1 MKKIFPV
8 GKLDSK
14 LLAKLIKKYYRKNKA
29 LIVPPKI
36 GEDAA
41 VIKEDAKYLVLT
53 TDPITLTKGE
63 IGLYS
68 VIINANDIASMG
80 GRPKYFLTTN
90 LLPEG
95 KTTKDDVKNLFKNVS
110 SICKKLGILW
120 IGGHIEITSGLKRP
134 IVVGEML
141 GTVEKDKIT
150 PTSNSRVEDD
160 LLLVKGIAIEGTEI
174 IAREKERYLKRK
186 FPSFFLKR
194 AKNFLIKPGI
204 SILKEALLANN
215 SVKVNAMHDPTEG
228 GIATGITEVA
238 EASNKGVL
246 VFPRAIKIYPETK
259 ILCKEF
265 CLDPLG
271 LIASGSLLISL
282 NSKESSKLIKIF
294 REKKIPVSIIGKIK
308 KKDFGFKMNVNGK
321 IKKLPKFKVD
331 EITKIYE

>member
-1 MKKIFPV
+1 M
-8 GKLDSK
+8 GKLDAK

-41 VIKEDAKYLVLT
+41 VIKENAKYLVLT
-53 TDPITLTKGE
+53 TDPITLAKGE
-63 IGLYS
+63 VGLYS

-80 GRPKYFLTTN
+80 GEPKWFLSAN

-95 KTTKDDVKNLFKNVS
+95 KTTKADVESLFKNISQV
-110 SICKKLGILW
+110 CQDLGILW

-134 IVVGEML
+134 IVVGEMI
-141 GTVEKDKIT
+141 GTVKRDKIT
-150 PTSNSRVEDD
+150 PSSNSRIDDD
-160 LLLVKGIAIEGTEI
+160 LLLVKGIAIEGTAI
-174 IAREKERYLKRK
+174 IAREKEKYLKRR
-186 FPSFFLKR
+186 FSSSFLER

-215 SVKVNAMHDPTEG
+215 SVRINAMHDPTEG
-228 GIATGITEVA
+228 GLSTGIMEVA
-238 EASNKGVL
+238 QASEKGVL
-246 VFPRAIKIYPETK
+246 VFFEQIKIYDEAK

-265 CLDPLG
+265 SLDPLG

-282 NSKESSKLIKIF
+282 NPEESPKLIKLF
-294 REKKIPVSIIGKIK
+294 QRKGIPISIIGKIK
-308 KKDFGFKMNVNGK
+308 KKDFGFKMKVNGK

-331 EITKIYE
+331 EITKIYRRKTR